1 MDVIIV
7 PLINILIIVID
18 LYLKLIVVAV
28 IISWLIGFGIL
39 NTSNNIVYAICNFF
53 RAITEPL
60 FRKIDSVIPPIGQI
74 SISPII
80 LILGCYL
87 LRDIL
92 VRILLRM

>member
-18 LYLKLIVVAV
+18 LYLKLVFIAV
-28 IISWLIGFGIL
+28 IISWLIGFGVL
-39 NTSNNIVYAICNFF
+39 NTSNRIVYAICNFF
-53 RAITEPL
+53 RSITEPL

-80 LILGCYL
+80 LILGCLL

-92 VRILLRM
+92 VRLLLRM